1 MKKFLA
7 IYHTPKE
14 AMAWMQ
20 DASPEDQK
28 AGMQKW
34 MDWKEAHEACIVDFG
49 APLASRGN
57 IGTGP
62 THVTISGYSVL
73 QAESMEALEEECKD
87 HPHIGWHP
95 EAYIEFFELALF

>member
-1 MKKFLA
+1 
-7 IYHTPKE
+7 
-14 AMAWMQ
+14 
-20 DASPEDQK
+20 
-28 AGMQKW
+28 
-34 MDWKEAHEACIVDFG
+34 MDGLGKR
-49 APLASRGN
+49 PTKLASLILGLPWLHEGN